1 MLHKCHYQHFEGSL
15 LWKQFRHHRPSRSI
29 SSLRISSFSIL
40 TSFALASTK
49 IHSLHQHCPKTS
61 KYSLKFDS
69 FTLFTSADL
78 ILLGALI
85 NESAFVTMIDV
96 PSCFLTFS
104 SLPTATIPRSWEFL
118 TRGGGMIRCH
128 VIFSGTI
135 TFVPTLRMTS
145 SWTGGYQI
153 VSWPPPHCQNSS
165 WDFSPPSPLMMEAAA
180 APSLLAA

>member
-29 SSLRISSFSIL
+29 SSLRISSSSIL

-104 SLPTATIPRSWEFL
+104 LLPTATIPRSWEFL
-118 TRGGGMIRCH
+118 KGGDTRTYNIYRDNFWLWE
-128 VIFSGTI
+128 ITSGI
-135 TFVPTLRMTS
+135 
-145 SWTGGYQI
+145 
-153 VSWPPPHCQNSS
+153 
-165 WDFSPPSPLMMEAAA
+165 
-180 APSLLAA
+180 LLAQMKSTVRWSFRFIQPSSAN